1 MSWLYRDPLRGIR
14 FLDMDKF
21 PYEKGKDEIEV
32 DFMVKGGVYGLL
44 LVGGGLLMLEG
55 GWVVYVL
62 WLGINFLRR
71 KGS

>member
-1 MSWLYRDPLRGIR
+1 MGWLWRDPVRGVSWLN
-14 FLDMDKF
+14 MDKF
-21 PYEKGKDEIEV
+21 PYERGEDEVEV

-44 LVGGGLLMLEG
+44 LVGSGLLLVEG

-71 KGS
+71 NS